1 MRKRVVVIGATGNT
15 GAYLTEDLVSKLPAD
30 EYEVFAAGHRKTDF
44 FDRYGIGYA
53 SVDMSDAATL
63 DALPR
68 EGVYAVVLLAGLLPA
83 YMSGYEPSRYIDV
96 NARGALNVL
105 EYCRKAGAD
114 RILYAQTISDVLGSV
129 TPEDPAI
136 HPYDGRSIVMS
147 GDHTVYALSKCFAVD
162 LIKHYQSEFGLKG
175 FVFRLPTVYAYTP
188 DKTYNVDGVRR
199 TLGYRLLMDRAMA
212 GEQLEVW
219 GDPARAKDVVNVK
232 DFCQLLRKAVLA
244 EDVDGGIFNVGTG
257 VGTTNEDWV
266 RGIARVFAPEGGE
279 SPVVYRPD
287 RPSGPSYV
295 MDIDNCREL
304 LGYEPEYGF
313 IDFLED
319 FKAEMALNRFAGL
332 RNGGGCSRPR
342 FRLTRPCAPV
352 PARAA

>member
-15 GAYLTEDLVSKLPAD
+15 GAYLTEDLVNRLPAG

-63 DALPR
+63 DALPG

-114 RILYAQTISDVLGSV
+114 RILYAQTISDILGSV
-129 TPEDPAI
+129 TPESPVI
-136 HPYDGRSIVMS
+136 HPYDERSIIMR

-162 LIKHYQSEFGLKG
+162 LIKHYQVELGLKG

-212 GEQLEVW
+212 GEPLEVW
-219 GDPARAKDVVNVK
+219 GDPTRAKDVVNVK
-232 DFCQLLRKAVLA
+232 DFCQLLRKAVLS
-244 EDVDGGIFNVGTG
+244 EGVEGGIFNVGTG

-266 RGIARVFAPEGGE
+266 RGIAHVFAPKSGE
-279 SPVVYRPD
+279 SPIVYRPD
-287 RPSGPSYV
+287 MPSGPSYI
-295 MDIDNCREL
+295 MDIENCREL

-313 IDFLED
+313 LDFLKD
-319 FKAEMALNRFAGL
+319 FKSEMSLNRFAEL
-332 RNGGGCSRPR
+332 RSR
-342 FRLTRPCAPV
+342 
-352 PARAA
+352 